1 MKIKVNGIDFKKV
14 LEKVTTV
21 TNKKSIVALPRGIYF
36 KAEGNKIT
44 AYATDLEQYLEVY
57 IDGEVIEEGTAGI
70 EVDDLKVIAKLNTDI
85 TLTTETMEAD
95 LELAFGKK
103 KVTVRNYVYEVPEM
117 ENKEEVI
124 IITSEASWLKET
136 LTKLATFTAEPD
148 APNKMMSTINL
159 NTKDGRAEAIDGY
172 RIGLREFGN
181 REVVTETAIDNC
193 MIRNIAVIPM
203 KKVLTEGNVTVS
215 LGNKFLK
222 IQGRDFTYYQ
232 RIFEG
237 KYYEV
242 ARMLNNSYTWKLTTN
257 TNSFAEV
264 MKYNGGLLKGTHK
277 PNILYIN
284 GNTIKSFAQCAK
296 YEILDELE
304 GEAEG
309 EIMIGFN
316 PLFML
321 DALNCVEAEEVEIYG
336 NRYIDPLNVK
346 ADDYRFVILPINV
359 NVDSENIKNKLAA

>member
-1 MKIKVNGIDFKKV
+1 MKIKVFGTEFKKAID
-14 LEKVTTV
+14 KVVSV

-44 AYATDLEQYLEVY
+44 SYATDLEQYLEVY

-85 TLTTETMEAD
+85 TLTTMEAD

-117 ENKEEVI
+117 ENKEESVI
-124 IITSEASWLKET
+124 LTTEASWLKET
-136 LTKLATFTAEPD
+136 LTKLATFTTAPD

-159 NTKDGRAEAIDGY
+159 NTKDGRVEAIDGY

-181 REVVTETAIDNC
+181 REVVTETATDNC
-193 MIRNIAVIPM
+193 TIRNIAVIPM
-203 KKVLTEGNVTVS
+203 KKVLDMGIVTVS
-215 LGNKFLK
+215 LGNKYLK
-222 IQGRDFTYYQ
+222 IQGRDFAYYQ

-237 KYYEV
+237 RYYEV
-242 ARMLNNSYTWKLTTN
+242 ARMLNDSYTWKLTTN

-264 MKYNGGLLKGTHK
+264 MKYNSGLLKGTHK

-284 GNTIKSFAQCAK
+284 GDVVKSFAQCAK
-296 YEILDELE
+296 YEILDVLE

-336 NRYIDPLNVK
+336 NRYMDPLNVK
-346 ADDYRFVILPINV
+346 ADDYRFVILPINI
-359 NVDSENIKNKLAA
+359 NADSEGYKNKLAA